1 MCVKSPWGRAVGG
14 VGVGESGPL
23 PILLTRVVG
32 VGEVRATTYSL
43 CLPLSEIIHNLKECP

>member
-14 VGVGESGPL
+14 AWGRAAHEPV
-23 PILLTRVVG
+23 LLTRAVG
-32 VGEVRATTYSL
+32 VGEVRATTHSL